1 MKPFIRLLVLI
12 AALLAAT
19 QIFAQ
24 KDLTIA
30 QIQGFKNVSEHVGI
44 SVKTSGIVTAR
55 LRTGFFLQAPDNK
68 IDGDPLTSEGVYVF
82 TKDEPPADAAIGNEI
97 SVTGKVEEYRA
108 RNENYG
114 LTITEIS
121 HFIGRDAIRVI
132 SSTNPLPKPIALTL
146 LDFKSN
152 AIDQLEKFEG
162 MRVTVPEM
170 TSVAPTG
177 GRVDAKTESV
187 VSDGVFYAVVKGT
200 PRPFREPGISIVQ
213 FLGTEER
220 ERDKWKREL
229 PRLPIFDGNPE
240 VLRIDSNEQVT
251 SKSFSLGPEADKM
264 GITGG
269 VRSSGSPMNITAKA
283 EVRDVNGVLHY
294 AYGRYTILTDPRLK
308 PTVSNVIKPVAMPA
322 TTDRQFSIAAANIET
337 FVDDDDDPDI
347 KEDIVTSEAFQKRIG
362 KISLAVRDYLQLPD
376 VFAVIEAEN
385 LNVLKKLAAK
395 INADAVA
402 AGKPDPKY
410 QAHLFDGND
419 PRGIDCGFLVKTTR
433 VTVVS
438 AKQFGKSERFKNPG
452 TGNDDILNDRPPIML
467 ELTVADPKTG
477 QPFAFTVVNNHLKSF
492 RGVDDPKDGQNVR
505 MKKKLQAEFLAKWV
519 NERQKANPNERI
531 LLVGDFNAFPF
542 NDGLVDQVGTIIGK
556 PAPKDA
562 VIESSP
568 DLVETDLIDL
578 VNLIRADQQYSYT
591 FDGNAQILDHFIAN
605 VSMRKHLAG
614 FGYLR
619 INADFPQI
627 LRAVGDRPERF
638 SDHDVAVGYFT
649 FDTPA
654 AAN

>member
-1 MKPFIRLLVLI
+1 MRRILRPLLLFSVV
-12 AALLAAT
+12 LAAAPA
-19 QIFAQ
+19 FGQ

-30 QIQGFKNVSEHVGI
+30 QIQGIKNVSEHIGM
-44 SVKTSGIVTAR
+44 SVKTTGIVTAR
-55 LRTGFFLQAPDNK
+55 LRTGFFIQTPDSK
-68 IDGDPLTSEGVYVF
+68 IDGDPLSSEGVYVF
-82 TKDEPPADAAIGNEI
+82 TKDEPPADASIGNE
-97 SVTGKVEEYRA
+97 VTVSGKVEEFRH

-114 LTITEIS
+114 LTITEIN
-121 HFIGRDAIRVI
+121 HFLGRDTIRVI
-132 SSTNPLPKPIALTL
+132 SSNNPLPKPITLTL

-152 AIDQLEKFEG
+152 AVDQLEKFEG

-187 VSDGVFYAVVKGT
+187 VSDGVFYAVVKGI
-200 PRPFREPGISIVQ
+200 PRPFREPGMSIIQ
-213 FLGTEER
+213 FLGTEDR

-229 PRLPIFDGNPE
+229 PRLPIFDNNPE
-240 VLRIDSNEQVT
+240 VIRIETLAQ
-251 SKSFSLGPEADKM
+251 
-264 GITGG
+264 TG
-269 VRSSGSPMNITAKA
+269 SSVMNVASKA
-283 EVRDVNGVLHY
+283 EIKDVTGVVHY
-294 AYGRYTILTDPRLK
+294 AFNRYAILTDANAKQTL
-308 PTVSNVIKPVAMPA
+308 TNTIKPIVMPA
-322 TTDRQFSIAAANIET
+322 TTDRQFSIVAANIET
-337 FVDDDDDPDI
+337 FVDDEDDPGI
-347 KEDIVTSEAFQKRIG
+347 REDIATTEAFQKRMG
-362 KISLAVRDYLQLPD
+362 KISLAARDYLQLPD

-395 INADAVA
+395 INADAIA

-410 QAHLFDGND
+410 EAYLFDGND
-419 PRGIDCGFLVKTTR
+419 PRGIDCGFLVKTSR

-438 AKQFGKSERFKNPG
+438 AKQFGKTERFKNPG
-452 TGNDDILNDRPPIML
+452 TGNDDTLNDRPPIML

-477 QPFAFTVVNNHLKSF
+477 QPFAFTIVNNHLKSL

-519 NERQKANPNERI
+519 NDRQKANPNERI

-542 NDGLVDQVGTIIGK
+542 NDGLVDQIGTIIGK
-556 PAPKDA
+556 PAPKDS
-562 VIESSP
+562 VIESSQ

-591 FDGNAQILDHFIAN
+591 FDGNAQVLDHFIAN
-605 VSMRKHLAG
+605 IPMRKHLAG

-619 INADFPQI
+619 INADYPQI

-649 FDTPA
+649 FDAPTA
-654 AAN
+654 SN